1 MTLDE
6 RLDNWGKAN
15 RVGGPRPG
23 YCAPWA
29 RLADVIANGRQSTPV
44 VVYDDVD
51 AERVTRAWRRLGVL
65 HQRLLKALYITNLPV
80 ELICRRLGIRQ
91 RPMSIFDLELA
102 RAKNMMRQHLEKV
115 DAEKLVNR
123 EKSPYTDSD
132 NLIPAELAETAA

>member
-29 RLADVIANGRQSTPV
+29 RLADVIANGRQSSPL
-44 VVYDDVD
+44 VVYDEQD
-51 AERVTRAWRRLGVL
+51 AERVTRAWRRLDVL

-102 RAKNMMRQHLEKV
+102 RAKNMLRQHLEKL
-115 DAEKLVNR
+115 DAQIIVNR
-123 EKSPYTDSD
+123 EKLSYTEVD
-132 NLIPAELAETAA
+132 NLIPAELAETAS